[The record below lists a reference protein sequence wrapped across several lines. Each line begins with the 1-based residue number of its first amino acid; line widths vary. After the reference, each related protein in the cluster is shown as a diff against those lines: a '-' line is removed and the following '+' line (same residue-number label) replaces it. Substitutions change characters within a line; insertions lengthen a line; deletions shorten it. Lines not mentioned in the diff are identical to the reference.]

1 MVGTAIIN
9 SKKNSPGW
17 NPGFSGEY
25 RMLNNFFT
33 NNGENDMK
41 SYLVSLVLLF
51 SAAVFVSC
59 QESKPVAKAEKAE
72 LVSAVVTKEAQAAMT
87 PQAVLDD
94 LMKGNERYRA
104 NKLTARDLPAQVS
117 ATTSGQ
123 SPKAIILSCVDSRV
137 PVEMVFDQ
145 GVGDVFVARV
155 AGNAENE
162 DLLGSIEYAVGV
174 AGSKLVMVMGH
185 ESCGAVKSGVDKLD
199 VGSDNV
205 THLLNQFE
213 EAINSVDG
221 KRDSN
226 DKTYLANVVKANVNK
241 TVDDIRTRS
250 NIVRQLEDEGKIS
263 VVGTYYSLQDGS
275 VQMVMAGAN

>member
-1 MVGTAIIN
+1 
-9 SKKNSPGW
+9 
-17 NPGFSGEY
+17 
-25 RMLNNFFT
+25 
-33 NNGENDMK
+33 MK
-41 SYLVSLVLLF
+41 SYMLAVLLLF
-51 SAAVFVSC
+51 SAVAFINC
-59 QESKPVAKAEKAE
+59 QESKPAAKAEKAE

-94 LMKGNERYRA
+94 LMQGNERYRA
-104 NKLTARDLPAQVS
+104 NKLTARDLPAQVA
-117 ATTSGQ
+117 ATSSGQ

-137 PVEMVFDQ
+137 PVEKVFDQ
-145 GVGDVFVARV
+145 GVGDIFVARV

-199 VGSDNV
+199 VGSENV

-213 EAINSVDG
+213 EAITSVDG
-221 KRDSN
+221 ERDSKN
-226 DKTYLANVVKANVNK
+226 KTYLANVVKANVNK
-241 TVDDIRTRS
+241 TVDDIRSRS
-250 NIVRQLEDEGKIS
+250 KIVKQLEDEGKIS

-275 VQMVMAGAN
+275 VQLVAAGAN